1 MKQHTD
7 LTKQSGSIPI
17 ATQNDQ
23 LTGLDSTEPRRVLC
37 CGPSGCGKSYNFM
50 LPNLLEAIER
60 GEPIVATDPLG
71 FLEEHASE
79 AAKDHGYEII
89 RVDAPSEDTEHWDLQ
104 QLRPCENFSEED
116 FCEWATTVYKML
128 TPTAPHSD
136 NDFYFRLESS
146 LFSATIQYAIEK
158 SEAHSFQDVL
168 DVYLSAAFSK
178 QVTRSVR
185 ALVPRVGVR
194 KLNAH
199 ARQDALEMLRD
210 GSSNLYANVSVASAF
225 HLNKLAKGKMHAE
238 LAGKSTFRFDQ
249 VWGSKKTLVFIRPS
263 WAHADDLSM
272 TLLWYLLRLAENQ
285 KGGGTILIDDCVN
298 ALSLWEDPQEEFRKL
313 TAAGKQVLF
322 DVQDFAQLKAILGD
336 VAAKEFIDSFDK
348 VLVSDKTSLQS
359 IFGAIGWH
367 IFETGEKA

>member
-79 AAKDHGYEII
+79 AAKDHGYEIV
-89 RVDAPSEDTEHWDLQ
+89 RVDTQGESTEHWDLQ

-116 FCEWATTVYKML
+116 FCEWATNIYKML
-128 TPTAPHSD
+128 TPTASHSD
-136 NDFYFRLESS
+136 SDFYFRLGSA

-158 SEAHSFQDVL
+158 SDAHSFQDVL
-168 DVYLSAAFSK
+168 DVYLSATFSK

-185 ALVPRVGVR
+185 ALVPRAGVR
-194 KLNAH
+194 KPKAH
-199 ARQDALEMLRD
+199 TRQDALEMLRD
-210 GSSNLYANVSVASAF
+210 GSSNLYANVSMASAF
-225 HLNKLAKGKMHAE
+225 LLSKLVKGKLHAE
-238 LAGKSTFRFDQ
+238 LAEESSFRFDQ
-249 VWGSKKTLVFIRPS
+249 VWSSKKTLVGTFWRPE
-263 WAHADDLSM
+263 HNTSM
-272 TLLWYLLRLAENQ
+272 VSHPPRGEPEGERNYPHRRLCRCVVAVGRPARRIPKTHHRREACPFRCPKFRTAESHPRRCSS
-285 KGGGTILIDDCVN
+285 KGVY
-298 ALSLWEDPQEEFRKL
+298 
-313 TAAGKQVLF
+313 
-322 DVQDFAQLKAILGD
+322 
-336 VAAKEFIDSFDK
+336 
-348 VLVSDKTSLQS
+348 
-359 IFGAIGWH
+359 
-367 IFETGEKA
+367 